1 MMTCPI
7 CQAVMKP
14 SSMEM
19 HERYHKQAE
28 KNKER
33 GSENKEKQT
42 TTVQEGKLRR
52 KAAEK

>member
-1 MMTCPI
+1 MTCSI
-7 CQAVMKP
+7 CHAVMKP

-28 KNKER
+28 KNKEK
-33 GSENKEKQT
+33 GLENKEKET
-42 TTVQEGKLRR
+42 TIIQEGKLRR